1 MLDAHQL
8 LWTQI
13 AAGVCLLNFAG
24 LLIRLVR
31 LRGATRNAR
40 NWDKIEGVIIASEV
54 DQPASHLSDDAT
66 DVTPVIRYRYRING
80 HDLEGDRIRVG
91 GVPMTTRLLA
101 MQQVARYPLGARVDV
116 YVNPKNP
123 KRALLEPRAQNNIV
137 GTIVFAVIFG
147 VIALVLTAHAIA
159 GRVLYTDN
167 GVPLFAFALPGVTL
181 LVAILGVVSFVRTRQ
196 LARAS
201 RRWPTVSGTIT
212 TASVIE
218 ELIEDDSDKDSTTRR
233 KIYRYHVNLRYDYRV
248 NARDYVG
255 TSVNFGWA
263 AVYGLREQAETAAS
277 RYRPDE
283 PVTVYYDPDHPGTAI
298 LEPDNRQG
306 SFAPLVFSA
315 IFAIAGGSLLAFFIK
330 VGFDH

>member
-31 LRGATRNAR
+31 LRGATQTASK
-40 NWDKIEGVIIASEV
+40 WDKVEGVIIASEV
-54 DQPASHLSDDAT
+54 DQPLSHLSDDET
-66 DVTPVIRYRYRING
+66 DATPVIRYRYRING

-101 MQQVARYPLGARVDV
+101 MQQVARYPLGAHVDV

-123 KRALLEPRAQNNIV
+123 KRALLEPRAQNNIA
-137 GTIVFAVIFG
+137 GTVVFAVIFG
-147 VIALVLTAHAIA
+147 VIALILTAHAIA
-159 GRVLYTDN
+159 GHVLYTDN

-181 LVAILGVVSFVRTRQ
+181 LVAILGIVSFVRTRQ
-196 LARAS
+196 LASAC
-201 RRWPTVSGTIT
+201 RRWPSVSGAIA

-233 KIYRYHVNLRYDYRV
+233 KIHRYHVDLRYDYRV

-255 TSVNFGWA
+255 TTVNFGWA

-283 PVTVYYDPDHPGTAI
+283 PVTVYYDPDHPGTAV
-298 LEPDNRQG
+298 LEPNNRQG

>member
-24 LLIRLVR
+24 LLFRLVR
-31 LRGATRNAR
+31 LRRETQTAGK
-40 NWDKIEGVIIASEV
+40 WDKIEGVIIASEV
-54 DQPASHLSDDAT
+54 DQPPSHVSDDQDDA
-66 DVTPVIRYRYRING
+66 TPVIRYRYRIDG
-80 HDLEGDRIRVG
+80 SDLEGDRVRVG

-101 MQQVARYPLGARVDV
+101 MQQVARYPLGAHVDV

-123 KRALLEPRAQNNIV
+123 KRALLEPGAQNNVV

-147 VIALVLTAHAIA
+147 VIALVLTAHGIA
-159 GRVLYTDN
+159 GHVLYTAN

-181 LVAILGVVSFVRTRQ
+181 LVAILGIVSFVRARQ
-196 LARAS
+196 LASAS
-201 RRWPTVSGTIT
+201 RRWPSVSGTIT
-212 TASVIE
+212 TASVVE
-218 ELIEDDSDKDSTTRR
+218 ELIEDDSDKDSTIRR
-233 KIYRYHVNLRYDYRV
+233 KIHRYHVDLRYAYRV

-255 TSVNFGWA
+255 TSVGFGWTP
-263 AVYGLREQAETAAS
+263 VYGLREQAETAAS
-277 RYRPDE
+277 RYKPDQ
-283 PVTVYYDPDHPGTAI
+283 PVTVYYDPDHPGAAV

-315 IFAIAGGSLLAFFIK
+315 IFAIAGGIMLVFFIK